1 MKSSRRRLRCAALV
15 CASWACVTAA
25 LAADA
30 PDPVALGRQLFTKG
44 ATPSCAVCHTLKD
57 ASAAG
62 AVGPVLDELK
72 PDARRV
78 AAALRNGIGQMPSYK
93 ALLSEAQIQAL
104 AEYVAGATA
113 GSR

>member
-1 MKSSRRRLRCAALV
+1 MRRSRGRLRCAALV
-15 CASWACVTAA
+15 CAWWAVTTAA

-30 PDPVALGRQLFTKG
+30 TDSVAIGRQLFTQG

-62 AVGPVLDELK
+62 AVGPVLDEIK
-72 PDARRV
+72 PDAARV

-104 AEYVAGATA
+104 AEYVARATA